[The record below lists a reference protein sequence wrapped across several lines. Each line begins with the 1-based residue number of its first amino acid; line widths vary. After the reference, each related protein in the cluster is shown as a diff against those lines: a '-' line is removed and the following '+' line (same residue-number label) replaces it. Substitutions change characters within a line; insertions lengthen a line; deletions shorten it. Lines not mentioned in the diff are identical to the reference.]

1 MFKIKL
7 RELSN
12 QIYLSIK
19 GQSMKLNLIL
29 LFSGLSLGVL
39 ELIFGVSLYNFL
51 KYYNLV
57 FEGKQNTLAS
67 FFLGR
72 NPTSEIIFFG
82 VLLYFVKF
90 LITLLPLLIS
100 QEFVKKHT
108 NELSQRVFENYKEVS
123 KLSLSECNHIMSNV
137 IRQSC
142 LFQSSVFLL
151 ISSLLS
157 SLIIFSALFFISI
170 KLTFFVLIL
179 VISSG
184 FFFKFIKDKNKYF
197 IDQLY
202 KNNKN
207 FIEKFTLNFQNLIFL
222 KIIGYNEQISQ
233 SIKEINNK
241 IKAFHSK
248 HSFFHSINSVIP
260 SVIGLLL
267 IIIIITSNKYLYN
280 LKPLEVIPF
289 IYLLTRVSSSLSQI
303 SDNVSAILYT
313 FPYFKELSE
322 QKDYNNEEVNLNKF
336 DTINLDKKKFRL
348 SVENLSVGRDSVL
361 LENINFTLLSN
372 ELLIIKGESGKGKST
387 FLNTLLGIIPKKS
400 GIINWMGHDIER
412 FSPKLLRNI
421 IAFSGSEPYL
431 VKGNIKE
438 NIFLGNSNKI
448 DSFEI
453 NKAINCSESNFIM
466 NFKEG
471 LETILY
477 ESGQGLSAGQKQR
490 ISILRALLLKPKL
503 LIFDEATS
511 NIDVTTEIKIIKK
524 IIKNYKNI
532 SLLVITHRNSL
543 DKYATNIIKF

>member
-400 GIINWMGHDIER
+400 GIINWMGHEIER

>member
-184 FFFKFIKDKNKYF
+184 FFFRFIKDKNKYF

-400 GIINWMGHDIER
+400 GIINWMGHEIER